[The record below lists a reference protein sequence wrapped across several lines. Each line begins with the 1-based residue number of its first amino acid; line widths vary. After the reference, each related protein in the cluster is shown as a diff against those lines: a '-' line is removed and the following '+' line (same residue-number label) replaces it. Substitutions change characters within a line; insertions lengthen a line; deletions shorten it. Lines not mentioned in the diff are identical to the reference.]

1 MFAVLLSP
9 CTIEQQVETCQARTW
24 EPLSTQ
30 NIVLAHPMTSLILSK
45 MVVTLLWHISHDER
59 AQAFCTNLHCK
70 QQMHKAWKWG

>member
-1 MFAVLLSP
+1 MSFCIQTRFTSAITMFAVLLSP

-45 MVVTLLWHISHDER
+45 MVVT
-59 AQAFCTNLHCK
+59 AKHCASTSYDFIDS
-70 QQMHKAWKWG
+70 Q